1 MLARLI
7 TSVYQAL
14 QPSLKISKTYCL
26 LDSEIALWWIAGT
39 GKEFKTFVQNRVREI
54 RELAPP
60 ETWRHVPSLQNPADI
75 ASRGCKASELRKDK
89 KWWEGP
95 DFLKK
100 EEESWT
106 EQNNFG
112 SFNMESSYVSEV
124 KKISEVTTNVAAAS
138 VERLENLICPQD
150 HSDFFKLLRIT
161 CYVLRFIKG
170 AQRQQPQRQGQ
181 GRSLD
186 VKLDELEE
194 AEDL

>member
-7 TSVYQAL
+7 KSVYQAL
-14 QPSLKISKTYCL
+14 HPSLTISKTYCL

-138 VERLENLICPQD
+138 VERLENLIRPQD